1 MPKVIVSKEFQF
13 DYGHRV
19 PTQRFNR
26 VPSASCSSDSE
37 TKNWRSLLITDD
49 YVCKHLHGHR
59 GKFIPYFI
67 ADREFAYKELEEVG
81 YYIDFKELK
90 FIKDFIDNNLDH
102 RMLIM
107 YNDALAAPYNIIAPI
122 LKSFNLP
129 QLRFEI
135 LVLGAAETIRIPVDN
150 ADLVIT
156 LQENLRP
163 VIKTIESDEVL
174 SQLKYYGI
182 NIRLRNLPEIEQAV
196 ESIQDEISR
205 ALLSETLVYLESFVF
220 TNFVPTAENIAHWLG
235 QYIEQYIEYKFA
247 SANDKIKLYKIEFY
261 ETPKSK
267 VVLEYS

>member
-19 PTQRFNR
+19 PTQRFSK
-26 VPSASCSSDSE
+26 VPSASCSVDDN
-37 TKNWRSLLITDD
+37 NWRSLLIVDD

-67 ADREFAYKELEEVG
+67 ADRDFAYKELDEVG

-90 FIKDFIDNNLDH
+90 FIKDFIDSNLDH

-107 YNDALAAPYNIIAPI
+107 YNDILAAPYNIVAPV

-129 QLRFEI
+129 QLRFEVLI
-135 LVLGAAETIRIPVDN
+135 LGAAETIAVPIDN
-150 ADLVIT
+150 ADLVIA
-156 LQENLRP
+156 LQQNLKP
-163 VIKTIESDEVL
+163 IINTIESDEIL
-174 SQLKYYGI
+174 SQLKYYAVR
-182 NIRLRNLPEIEQAV
+182 IRLRNLPEIKQV
-196 ESIQDEISR
+196 VDSIKDDTSR

-235 QYIEQYIEYKFA
+235 QYVEQFIEYKFA
-247 SANDKIKLYKIEFY
+247 AANDKIKLYKIEFY

-267 VVLEYS
+267 VVLEYD